1 MQEQDVRA
9 IRDAYQL
16 VFNSEDGQQV
26 LEDLKKRFHIHGTVF
41 STEPTDTAY
50 REGQRTVVLFIQSM
64 LLDWDKLLKE
74 QDNE

>member
-1 MQEQDVRA
+1 MQESDVRA
-9 IRDAYQL
+9 IREAYQL
-16 VFNSEDGQQV
+16 VFNSEDGHKV
-26 LEDLKKRFHIHGTVF
+26 LEDLQKRFHIHGTVF

-74 QDNE
+74 QENE

>member
-1 MQEQDVRA
+1 MQEKDIRA
-9 IRDAYQL
+9 IREAYQL
-16 VFNSEDGQQV
+16 VFNTEDGQTV

-64 LLDWDKLLKE
+64 LLDWDNLLKE

>member
-1 MQEQDVRA
+1 MQEQDIRA
-9 IRDAYQL
+9 TREAYQL
-16 VFNSEDGQQV
+16 VFNSEEGQRV
-26 LEDLKKRFHIHGTVF
+26 LEDLQKRFHIHGTVF

-74 QDNE
+74 QNNE

>member
-16 VFNSEDGQQV
+16 VFNSEDGQKV

-64 LLDWDKLLKE
+64 LLDWDQLLKE